1 MTSTGGA
8 PLSSELPFTSAPAP
22 FERPAALLQQAGQRH
37 VVVLVLLFLLSI
49 PAITPRIYASDEV
62 QYFAFLRSI
71 WFDGDVSFENEYR
84 HFYDAGVAR
93 SDGYRETL
101 LEIQSETGL
110 RISFA
115 TIGSAILWAP
125 FYAVADVGVMLARA
139 GGASIPRDGYS
150 WPYLAAVCYGSAFYG
165 FLAVLLGVRLAI
177 ALGLEPRRSLLAG
190 IAIWLGTPLIFYT
203 HVAPVFAHATSA
215 FCVALFLT
223 TWLRVRTHWSVAGC
237 AALAAAG
244 ALMMMVRE
252 QDVSYFIAPA
262 IDFAWHHAT
271 RTRIELSAVARS
283 LAAAAATFALVF
295 LPQAIAYLLLNGHV
309 GPPRLVSRKMNW
321 LSPHAAQILFS
332 TGHGLVFW
340 TPLMLIVAAGLVL
353 VVRRLSRSRALPI
366 PHGGV
371 LAFCLVAALAAQIY
385 LLGSLDSWTSAGAF
399 GQRRFVG
406 SSALFIVGLAAVLTV
421 WRGGWRSAVVNA
433 LVTVAVWWNLA
444 LIAEFATG
452 LMNRQRLELARNAYD
467 AFVTVPAMAPRLAY
481 RYLFDRSSFYQN
493 PQ

>member
-8 PLSSELPFTSAPAP
+8 PLSSELPFTSPRP
-22 FERPAALLQQAGQRH
+22 LERPALLHQAGQRH
-37 VVVLVLLFLLSI
+37 VVVLFLLFLLSI

-62 QYFAFLRSI
+62 QYFAFLRSL
-71 WFDGDVSFENEYR
+71 WFDRDVSFDNEYR
-84 HFYDAGVAR
+84 YFYDAGVAR
-93 SDGYRETL
+93 SDGFRETL
-101 LEIQSETGL
+101 LEMQSDTGL

-125 FYAVADVGVMLARA
+125 FYAAADAGVLLARA
-139 GGASIPRDGYS
+139 AGSSIPRDGYS
-150 WPYLAAVCYGSAFYG
+150 WPYLAAVCYGSAVYG

-177 ALGLEPRRSLLAG
+177 GLGLDPRHSLAAG

-223 TWLRVRTHWSVAGC
+223 IWLRVRGTWSAGGC
-237 AALAAAG
+237 AALAACG

-252 QDVSYFIAPA
+252 QDVSFFIAPA
-262 IDFAWHHAT
+262 IDFIWHHAS
-271 RTRIELSAVARS
+271 RARVDVRAIARS
-283 LAAAAATFALVF
+283 LVAAAATFALVF
-295 LPQAIAYLLLNGHV
+295 TPQAIAYLLLNGHV

-321 LSPHAAQILFS
+321 LSPHAAEILFS
-332 TGHGLVFW
+332 PGHGLVFW
-340 TPLMLIVAAGLVL
+340 TPLMLVVAAGLV
-353 VVRRLSRSRALPI
+353 VAAARLARSRDGAI
-366 PHGGV
+366 GDGRV
-371 LAFCLVAALAAQIY
+371 LALCLGAALVAQIY

-406 SSALFIVGLAAVLTV
+406 SSALFIVGLAAALTFAAGV
-421 WRGGWRSAVVNA
+421 SRRRVVYAVVG
-433 LVTVAVWWNLA
+433 VTVWWNLA

-452 LMNRQRLELARNAYD
+452 LMNRQRLELRRNAYD
-467 AFVTVPAMAPRLAY
+467 AFVTVPAMAPKLAY
-481 RYLFDRSSFYQN
+481 RYLFDRSSFYQA